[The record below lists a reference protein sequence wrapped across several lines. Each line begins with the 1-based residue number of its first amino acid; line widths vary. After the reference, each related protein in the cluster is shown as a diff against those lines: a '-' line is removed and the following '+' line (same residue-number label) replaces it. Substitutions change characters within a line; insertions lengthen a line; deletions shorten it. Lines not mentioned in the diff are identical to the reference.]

1 MGNMTAASLNS
12 YIQTYSGAKLRT
24 FSKSIN
30 IAVTTYIRVYGTD
43 NVNGGVMAAQ
53 NGPTSVTQRPLSFN
67 YTAAADSLYN
77 NYYDTVGIAA
87 GSIVYAQDI
96 VDSIEDAVQRTVS
109 LINSKVTYNT
119 ATVLCHSSCHN
130 SCHTSRGR
138 R

>member
-1 MGNMTAASLNS
+1 MGNMTAASLNG

-24 FSKSIN
+24 FSKAIN
-30 IAVTTYIRVYGTD
+30 IAVTTYIGVYGTD
-43 NVNGGVMAAQ
+43 NVNGAVMAAQ
-53 NGPTSVTQRPLSFN
+53 NGPSNVIQRPFTFQ

-77 NYYDTVGIAA
+77 NYYDTAGISP

-109 LINSKVTYNT
+109 LINSRVTYNT